1 MEGGGIMATR
11 KGENMGQRL
20 NRLRDAAKMTQVE
33 LAERSGTP
41 VSSLRK
47 YEQNKAL
54 PRIDHAARL
63 AVALGCSL
71 DELAGIVGPKRKK

>member
-1 MEGGGIMATR
+1 MLTR
-11 KGENMGQRL
+11 KGETMAERL
-20 NRLRDAAKMTQVE
+20 KRLRDAAKMTQEE

-47 YEQNKAL
+47 YEQGKVL

-63 AVALGCSL
+63 AVALGCTL
-71 DELAGIVGPKRKK
+71 DELAGIDEPPTPKRRKP

>member
-1 MEGGGIMATR
+1 
-11 KGENMGQRL
+11 MGQRL
-20 NRLRDAAKMTQVE
+20 KRLRDAALMTQEE

-47 YEQNKAL
+47 YEQNKVL

-63 AVALGCSL
+63 AVALGCTL
-71 DELAGIVGPKRKK
+71 DELAGIDEPPAAKRKK